1 MTEIK
6 TVNLKLRPLTQDDV
20 TESYVS
26 WLNDIE
32 TNKYLETRHEKQT
45 IKTCKEYVTHSNNS
59 PNTHLFGVFLK
70 DTKQH
75 IGNAKLGFINT
86 THKTGQLSLFIG
98 EKKFLN
104 KGFATEVV
112 RALTVYAFVDIG
124 LKKVEASCY
133 EENIGSLRAFLKA
146 GYVVEGFMR
155 SNVVCQDRRLGC
167 FWLGILE
174 NECSK

>member
-1 MTEIK
+1 MIETEHL
-6 TVNLKLRPLTQDDV
+6 TLRPLTQGDV
-20 TESYVS
+20 TESYVN
-26 WLNDIE
+26 WLNDTE

-45 IKTCKEYVTHSNNS
+45 IKTCKEYVNQSNNS
-59 PNTHLFGVFLK
+59 PNTHLFGIFIR
-70 DTKQH
+70 DTSQH

-86 THKTGQLSLFIG
+86 TYKTGHLSLFIG

-104 KGFATEVV
+104 KGYATEVV
-112 RALTVYAFVDIG
+112 RALTIYAFADIG

-133 EENIGSLRAFLKA
+133 EENIGSLKTFLKV

-155 SNVVCQDRRLGC
+155 SNVVCQGRRLGC

-174 NECSK
+174 NEHPK